1 MDADRSTLAGDSQCV
16 HDIRYESRQSQ
27 APKLPLCTLRP
38 VEPQIEERELE
49 NEEQRENASPY
60 RYVHPLASQDRY
72 TIQKNK
78 VATRQYEDYTIVW
91 RWDDDVTDPESAAGE
106 ALAEVGRGRLTAS
119 GEFVRGL
126 RMGDVVTVWGKAR
139 FPAWV
144 NNVERVSI
152 DIYWAV

>member
-1 MDADRSTLAGDSQCV
+1 MLTCNLSTGDSQCV
-16 HDIRYESRQSQ
+16 PDLRYESRQSQ
-27 APKLPLCTLRP
+27 APKLPLCSLRP
-38 VEPQIEERELE
+38 IEPEIEKTET
-49 NEEQRENASPY
+49 NGEEQGEDVSPY
-60 RYVHPLASQDRY
+60 RYTHPLAPEDLY

-78 VATRQYEDYTIVW
+78 VATRQFQDYTIVW
-91 RWDDDVTDPESAAGE
+91 RWDDEVADPESVAGQALNE
-106 ALAEVGRGRLTAS
+106 AGRGRLTAS

-126 RMGDVVTVWGKAR
+126 RIGDVVTVWGKAR